1 MPRADEADVICY
13 ALNEYG
19 KPVDVEIVRGW
30 IKGEGSPPPDLLVTW
45 DAIIKELP
53 YHVRTYKFAMMS
65 APDVSRN
72 AHRRIA
78 AMKEVDRK
86 KKGMNEYGRAH
97 GLKKTQPTLWL
108 KPENQET
115 LRTLA
120 RMLGVG
126 QGALLSHW
134 LNDAIEQMEAATR
147 NIRAGRKRR
156 RPPRQKRRPLS
167 TPAMKRT
174 VRYVEEIK
182 KETRTDGA

>member
-30 IKGEGSPPPDLLVTW
+30 IKGEGSPPPDLLVIW

-53 YHVRTYKFAMMS
+53 YHVRTYKFAMM
-65 APDVSRN
+65 
-72 AHRRIA
+72 
-78 AMKEVDRK
+78 
-86 KKGMNEYGRAH
+86 G
-97 GLKKTQPTLWL
+97 
-108 KPENQET
+108 
-115 LRTLA
+115 LA